1 MKVYTTYLLTAFL
14 LFSGFQITTIAQ
26 QSKSEINVLSK
37 GADIIIIGKV
47 SEQKSRWNKDKTRI
61 YTDVSINVDEYL
73 KGSTG
78 QNSIIVTHLGGEV
91 GEVGELYSHIPSFKA
106 EEDVL
111 LFVKKA
117 KYDDAY
123 NVFQG
128 EYGKLSLIRDKNTGE
143 LMTSNKK
150 DISSIKSEI
159 NQLLEVK

>member
-1 MKVYTTYLLTAFL
+1 MKFYTAYLLTAFL
-14 LFSGFQITTIAQ
+14 FFSGFQITTIAQ
-26 QSKSEINVLSK
+26 QSISEINVLSK

-61 YTDVSINVDEYL
+61 YTDVNIKVDEYL
-73 KGSTG
+73 KGNTG
-78 QNSIIVTHLGGEV
+78 QSEIIVTHLGGEV
-91 GEVGELYSHIPSFKA
+91 GEVGELYSHIPSFKT

-128 EYGKLSLIRDKNTGE
+128 EYGKISLVLDEGSGK
-143 LMTSNKK
+143 LMTTNKK
-150 DISSIKSEI
+150 NLSSLKSEI
-159 NQLLEVK
+159 NNHLKAK